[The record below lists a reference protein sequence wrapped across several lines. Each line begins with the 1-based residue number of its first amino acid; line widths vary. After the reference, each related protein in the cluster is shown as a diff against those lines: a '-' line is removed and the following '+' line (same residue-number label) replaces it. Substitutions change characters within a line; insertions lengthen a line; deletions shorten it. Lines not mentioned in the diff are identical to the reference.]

1 MKRKRR
7 SDRNH
12 IIYRIDNLQ
21 TGEFYIGVT
30 QCIGR
35 AYLASVKKRWKQ
47 HISRSKHQNL
57 TWNLYL
63 SIDEYGIDAFR
74 PSILEIVRGKT
85 EAHTRETKLIHELK
99 PTLNSTHKI

>member
-12 IIYRIDNLQ
+12 IIYQINNTV
-21 TGEFYIGVT
+21 TGEIYIGVT
-30 QCIGR
+30 QCLGR
-35 AYLASVKKRWKQ
+35 AYLASLKKRWKQ

-57 TWNLYL
+57 KWNLYL
-63 SIDEYGIDAFR
+63 SIEEHGIEAFK
-74 PSILEIVRGKT
+74 PQILEIIRGKAQ
-85 EAHTRETKLIHELK
+85 AHDRETKLIHELK